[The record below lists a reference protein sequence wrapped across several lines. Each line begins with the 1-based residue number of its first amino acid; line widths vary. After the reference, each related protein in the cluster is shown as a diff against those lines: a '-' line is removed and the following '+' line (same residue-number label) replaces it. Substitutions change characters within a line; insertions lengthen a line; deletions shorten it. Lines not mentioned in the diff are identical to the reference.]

1 MARSSTSK
9 GKRAAKP
16 ERLPSPAPSSSSSSA
31 SPSSKG
37 ADSDSDSS
45 SSGSGSDR
53 ESSASPE
60 PVAVAQPRR
69 DRDPEALSVHQHLSP
84 FTLVCLLVA
93 DSLVC
98 LCSKY
103 TPPDGFKQVKATA
116 VASGIDWDQI
126 KEDADLELWTVRVP
140 AGVSS
145 DSSVPFHGIGTTSDR
160 LLDSETQ
167 VKTKHLD
174 GLTLT
179 LPDGDLADPVQPVG
193 TFTAKKAE
201 YNVYLASA
209 SSATTSSKR
218 RRDEQEDEGAAA
230 SGQGPAGE
238 LQTLVP
244 LLPRKSQGNKLF
256 QGERKIS
263 YPTLPR
269 SDS

>member
-1 MARSSTSK
+1 MTRK
-9 GKRAAKP
+9 
-16 ERLPSPAPSSSSSSA
+16 
-31 SPSSKG
+31 
-37 ADSDSDSS
+37 
-45 SSGSGSDR
+45 
-53 ESSASPE
+53 
-60 PVAVAQPRR
+60 
-69 DRDPEALSVHQHLSP
+69 
-84 FTLVCLLVA
+84 
-93 DSLVC
+93 
-98 LCSKY
+98 
-103 TPPDGFKQVKATA
+103 
-116 VASGIDWDQI
+116 
-126 KEDADLELWTVRVP
+126 
-140 AGVSS
+140 
-145 DSSVPFHGIGTTSDR
+145 
-160 LLDSETQ
+160 TQ

-179 LPDGDLADPVQPVG
+179 LPEGDLADPVQPVG

-209 SSATTSSKR
+209 SSAATSSKR
-218 RRDEQEDEGAAA
+218 RRDEQEEDEAAA